1 MVDYEHNATLIF
13 VLQNSNSG
21 GTITISVTS
30 MNSSVGQ
37 SSYDTGNDCLS
48 YFLLGFF
55 LLAGWWTYMRKLVQ
69 RGFAEGSNRMPP
81 HINGN
86 QI

>member
-37 SSYDTGNDCLS
+37 SLYDTGNDCLS

-55 LLAGWWTYMRKLVQ
+55 AGWLVDLYEKTSTKGFC
-69 RGFAEGSNRMPP
+69 RG
-81 HINGN
+81 
-86 QI
+86 

>member
-1 MVDYEHNATLIF
+1 
-13 VLQNSNSG
+13 
-21 GTITISVTS
+21 

-37 SSYDTGNDCLS
+37 SLYDTGNDCLS

-55 LLAGWWTYMRKLVQ
+55 AGWLVDLYEKTRKSQLKGTQAPLLQ
-69 RGFAEGSNRMPP
+69 RGFVEGSNRMPP
-81 HINGN
+81 HMNGN